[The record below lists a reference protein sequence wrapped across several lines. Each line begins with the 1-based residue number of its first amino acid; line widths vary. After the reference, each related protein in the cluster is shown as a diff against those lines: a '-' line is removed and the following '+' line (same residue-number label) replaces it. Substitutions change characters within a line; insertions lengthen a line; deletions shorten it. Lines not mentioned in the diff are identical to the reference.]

1 MKLHFRK
8 LGSGQPLVILH
19 GLFGSSDNWQSLAK
33 KWADSFEVYL
43 VDLRNHGHSPHSEE
57 MNYKVMAEDVAELF
71 KAEDISG
78 AILLG
83 HSMGGKTAMQFAN
96 NHEDLLDKL
105 VIVDIAPKGY
115 PVHHDQILQAL
126 TTTDLSILK
135 SRKAVDE
142 HIAQYIDELAI
153 RQFLMKN
160 LYWKEK
166 GKLGWRINVPV
177 LNREIK
183 TMSAEIKITTIET
196 PSLFIAGGASNYI
209 TEDDHE
215 LIEGIFSNVSI
226 VTFEKVG
233 HWVHAAAPKRFHEEL
248 MKFARFGIES

>member
-33 KWADSFEVYL
+33 EWAESFEVYL

-57 MNYKVMAEDVAELF
+57 MNYEVMAEDVAELF
-71 KAEDISG
+71 EEENIQD

-96 NHEDLLDKL
+96 THEDLLDKL
-105 VIVDIAPKGY
+105 VIVDIAPKEY
-115 PVHHDQILQAL
+115 PVHHDQILKAL
-126 TTTDLSILK
+126 TTADLGRLK

-142 HIAQYIDELAI
+142 HIAQYIDELTI

-183 TMSAEIKITTIET
+183 AMSAEIEMDTLET
-196 PSLFIAGGASNYI
+196 PTLFIAGGNSNYI
-209 TEDDHE
+209 SEGDHK
-215 LIEGIFSNVSI
+215 LLEGIFLNVTI
-226 VTFEKVG
+226 VSFEKVG
-233 HWVHAAAPKRFHEEL
+233 HWVHAAAPKKFNEEL
-248 MKFARFGIES
+248 MKFARFAG

>member
-1 MKLHFRK
+1 MKLQFRK

-33 KWADSFEVYL
+33 EWAESFEVYL

-57 MNYKVMAEDVAELF
+57 MNYKVMAEDVEELF
-71 KAEDISG
+71 EDENIKD

-83 HSMGGKTAMQFAN
+83 HSMGGKTAMQFAGKN
-96 NHEDLLDKL
+96 EDKLDKL
-105 VIVDIAPKGY
+105 VIVDIAPKDY
-115 PVHHDQILQAL
+115 PVHHDQILKAL
-126 TTTDLSILK
+126 TTADLSELK
-135 SRKAVDE
+135 SRKEVDE
-142 HIAQYIDELAI
+142 HIAQYIDELPI

-183 TMSAEIKITTIET
+183 TMSDKIELSSVKT
-196 PSLFIAGGASNYI
+196 PTLFIAGGDSNYI
-209 TEDDHE
+209 NEGDHE
-215 LIEGIFSNVSI
+215 LIESIFSDVSI
-226 VTFEKVG
+226 VTFDKIG
-233 HWVHAAAPKRFHEEL
+233 HWVHAAAPKKFHEEL
-248 MKFARFGIES
+248 MKFARFGG